1 MDDYWTRARQQ
12 NERLFYAKKISYA
25 EFIAREKDINAK
37 IAGVGRVAIFQNAQ
51 RSTQT
56 TTDE

>member
-12 NERLFYAKKISYA
+12 NERLFHAKKISYA

-37 IAGVGRVAIFQNAQ
+37 I
-51 RSTQT
+51 
-56 TTDE
+56 E